1 MTMIQGSIEEENI
14 ARDVPITL
22 GRRLYRIND
31 HEHWDRCDQDSY
43 VGGHKSGDT
52 HKS

>member
-1 MTMIQGSIEEENI
+1 MIQGSIEEKNI
-14 ARDVPITL
+14 AHDVPTTL

-43 VGGHKSGDT
+43 VGWHKSANVNT
-52 HKS
+52 TIV